1 MDLQTSAVE
10 PWELY
15 EGLKNKFLFNND
27 INSIHIL
34 LSLYDLEKNISNI
47 YPQYICTKNI
57 ENKIK
62 KLLRDRDN
70 PRAIARSI
78 TNVIREDIDRIE
90 LCFYIEGY
98 KYGFYNNKWINVL
111 EELALK
117 YFDLDIL
124 YDKRYLFHFNYANNE
139 INKVRNEI
147 KEEIDINESV
157 RNEYK
162 HLIKIFAE
170 KVIHSKLKYIDN
182 YVDKQLKL
190 VFNPDELNIKEESI
204 CLTQNELEK
213 IYDVLVRELIKNLMN
228 IFKGS
233 CWYALNDRVLKRY
246 PY

>member
-1 MDLQTSAVE
+1 MQTSAVE

>member
-1 MDLQTSAVE
+1 MQTSAVE

-124 YDKRYLFHFNYANNE
+124 YDKRYLFHFNYANNG

>member
-1 MDLQTSAVE
+1 MQASAIE

-62 KLLRDRDN
+62 NALKHRTN
-70 PRAIARSI
+70 PLAIAKSI
-78 TNVIREDIDRIE
+78 TKVIHEDIDRIE
-90 LCFYIEGY
+90 LCFYLEGY
-98 KYGFYNNKWINVL
+98 KYGFYNNKWINIL
-111 EELALK
+111 EEMALK

-124 YDKRYLFHFNYANNE
+124 YDKKYLFHFNYANKEVN
-139 INKVRNEI
+139 NVRKKI
-147 KEEIDINESV
+147 REEIDINEIKRS
-157 RNEYK
+157 EYT
-162 HLIKIFAE
+162 HLIRIFAE
-170 KVIHSKLKYIDN
+170 KIIHSKIKNIDDYIDR
-182 YVDKQLKL
+182 QLKL
-190 VFNPDELNIKEESI
+190 HFNPREFNIKEENISF
-204 CLTQNELEK
+204 TKEELDK
-213 IYDVLVRELIKNLMN
+213 VYDILVKELIKNLMN

>member
-1 MDLQTSAVE
+1 MQTSAVE

-62 KLLRDRDN
+62 KLLRDREN

-124 YDKRYLFHFNYANNE
+124 YDKRYLFHFNYANTE

-190 VFNPDELNIKEESI
+190 VFNPDKLNIKEESI
-204 CLTQNELEK
+204 CLTQDELEK